1 MPQID
6 ATVLVTNIVQEA
18 AILRESRG
26 AFVEVVKQLRLS
38 EILLR
43 EQRLHDHVHLVLQQA
58 VDRESCEHAD
68 CLLDEGSRDAILLR
82 QEAGLDLPEAA
93 DAVVHIAIILQHEED
108 LAHILKMTAVRQG
121 ALTDA
126 LEKLSGQIVFLVVVD
141 RRVNI
146 LDLRPGRVMKANE
159 QHVFDLLDW
168 LLLVL
173 GQHLLGLP

>member
-6 ATVLVTNIVQEA
+6 ATVLITNIVQEA

-38 EILLR
+38 EVLLR

-58 VDRESCEHAD
+58 VNWESCEHAD
-68 CLLDEGSRDAILLR
+68 RLLDEGSRDAILLR

-93 DAVVHIAIILQHEED
+93 NAVVHIAIILKHEED
-108 LAHILKMTAVRQG
+108 LTHLLKMAAVRQG

-126 LEKLSGQIVFLVVVD
+126 LEELSGQIVFFIVVD

-146 LDLRPGRVMKANE
+146 LDLRPGRVVKANE
-159 QHVFDLLDW
+159 QYVLDLLDW

-173 GQHLLGLP
+173 CQHLLGLA